1 MKLTPGIGY
10 YVSGMAILGGF
21 MLWMFEFASPMAE
34 LICGLVGFLIIGGVF
49 SAYMSAR
56 NRP

>member
-1 MKLTPGIGY
+1 
-10 YVSGMAILGGF
+10 

-34 LICGLVGFLIIGGVF
+34 LICGLVGFMIIGGVF